1 MTPTTGPRF
10 PAPSGLIIAEP
21 WISMILNGV
30 KTWEMRTT
38 PTRKRGRIALIRK
51 GSGQVVGTANLV
63 DSFGPLTRQQ
73 MLDSVDRHG
82 VPADLIRSGS
92 VDSWVYPW
100 VLADVARIDPPVA
113 YAHPPGAVIWLTLDS
128 SSAESVGPATHPV
141 VNPAAPSILM
151 PPARL
156 DTEASRLA
164 QDAEHLLASRF
175 QRTRKPTLKVAGFR
189 ASSGR
194 ELAIERSRQR
204 VLVWAEIA
212 PSQLQGMRIVNV
224 RNPGQPYA
232 AGQSRNS
239 NLRTMAPKL
248 SAAHRAVYLE
258 FADIAA
264 LRQFV
269 EWYKTA

>member
-10 PAPSGLIIAEP
+10 PAPSGLIIDEP
-21 WISMILNGV
+21 WISMILNGE

-38 PTRKRGRIALIRK
+38 STRKRGRIALIRK

-63 DSFGPLTRQQ
+63 ESLGPLTRQQ
-73 MLDSVDRHG
+73 TLDSVDRHG
-82 VPADLIRSGS
+82 VPADVIRTGS

-100 VLADVARIDPPVA
+100 VLADVARLDPPVA
-113 YAHPPGAVIWLTLDS
+113 YDHPPGAVIWVTLDS
-128 SSAESVGPATHPV
+128 EGAESLRAAAHPV
-141 VNPAAPSILM
+141 VNPAAPSILV
-151 PPARL
+151 PPAGL
-156 DTEASRLA
+156 DTDASRSA
-164 QDAEHLLASRF
+164 EDAEHLLASRF
-175 QRTRKPTLKVAGFR
+175 QRTREPTLKVAGFR
-189 ASSGR
+189 TSSGR

-239 NLRTMAPKL
+239 NLRTLAPKL
-248 SAAHRAVYLE
+248 SAAHRAVYME
-258 FADIAA
+258 FEDIAA

-269 EWYKTA
+269 EWYQTA